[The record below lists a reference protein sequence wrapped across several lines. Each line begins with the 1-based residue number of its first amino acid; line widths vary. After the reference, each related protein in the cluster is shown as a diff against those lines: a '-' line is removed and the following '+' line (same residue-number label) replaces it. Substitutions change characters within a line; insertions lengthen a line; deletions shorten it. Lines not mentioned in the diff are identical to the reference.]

1 MFAYYFPPLGGGGV
15 QRTAKYVKYLPS
27 EGFEPILV
35 TGTPRG
41 FPLRDTSL
49 SRDVPPGTRIRRAR
63 ALPLQTAQWK
73 LDGLLRRLGLPTKLV
88 GEALWPDNHIGWLS
102 AAIYGGLR
110 AVHDYQPDVLYSTSS
125 PTTAHLAALIVHKL
139 TGLPWVADF
148 RDSWLFNP
156 LDPRTRSYAPLARA
170 SEALERT
177 VVAEASYVTFADETM
192 RACGLEQDDPRRVVI
207 CNGVDPDDL
216 PAFPALGAHTPDGRF
231 RLSYV
236 GSLYGS
242 HDGAEMFAAI
252 RHLMEAG
259 ELDARN
265 FELRV
270 VGHAAVERRNLRSLP
285 ISFTGYV
292 SHDRAL
298 AEMAEA
304 SVLLYSRPPEDRVIS
319 GKIFEYL
326 VSGRPVLSVAHP
338 DSLASRLVGEL
349 GAGWCA
355 DVRDAGTVAAALR
368 QVLSDWRGGS
378 IEVGPGVR
386 EEVLRRFSRRKLAG
400 ELADV
405 LRATIEGGRPGAPS
419 GSALST
425 PAPAGAS
432 LAPA

>member
-1 MFAYYFPPLGGGGV
+1 M
-15 QRTAKYVKYLPS
+15 
-27 EGFEPILV
+27 
-35 TGTPRG
+35 
-41 FPLRDTSL
+41 
-49 SRDVPPGTRIRRAR
+49 
-63 ALPLQTAQWK
+63 
-73 LDGLLRRLGLPTKLV
+73 
-88 GEALWPDNHIGWLS
+88 
-102 AAIYGGLR
+102 
-110 AVHDYQPDVLYSTSS
+110 
-125 PTTAHLAALIVHKL
+125 
-139 TGLPWVADF
+139 
-148 RDSWLFNP
+148 
-156 LDPRTRSYAPLARA
+156 
-170 SEALERT
+170 
-177 VVAEASYVTFADETM
+177 
-192 RACGLEQDDPRRVVI
+192 I

-216 PAFPALGAHTPDGRF
+216 PAFPARGAHTPRRARF

-270 VGHAAVERRNLRSLP
+270 VGHAEVERRNLRSLP